1 MARQAPTIVLAPLVR
16 QVLERLKRSKMLG
29 QHFAE
34 RVRIVLMSAA
44 GKLCSEQAAQ
54 LEVDAQRVCRW
65 RRRWAQRQDRLI
77 EAMAEGAA
85 ASALEKLILELLS
98 DEYRSGSRGKF
109 TAEQVAGIIALGCED
124 PAAYQLPVSH
134 WTPQELAT
142 KAKEKGIVESISP
155 RQVGRFLK
163 GGTAKAAHVALLAQC
178 QAGRCGGIPGPGGRC
193 LQHLP
198 ASTRA

>member
-1 MARQAPTIVLAPLVR
+1 MARQAPTIVLQPQVE
-16 QVLERLKRSKMLG
+16 QVLEKLKRSRTLG
-29 QHFAE
+29 QHLAE

-65 RRRWAQRQDRLI
+65 RRRWAQRQDRLAKAI
-77 EAMAEGAA
+77 TEGADA
-85 ASALEKLILELLS
+85 GALEKLILELLS
-98 DEYRSGSRGKF
+98 DGYRSGSRGKF
-109 TAEQVAGIIALGCED
+109 TAEQVAAIIALACED
-124 PAAYQLPVSH
+124 PVEHQLPVSH

-142 KAKEKGIVESISP
+142 KAKERGLVESISP

-163 GGTAKAAHVALLAQC
+163 GGTAKAAHVAILAQC
-178 QAGRCGGIPGPGGRC
+178 QAGRPRAIPGTGGGRLC
-193 LQHLP
+193 CVP